1 MLVYL
6 WPRVWWSYWSCYST
20 LPSHLIITHLTDS
33 DFRISCQKSVI
44 NPVSCHSQHSSE
56 RCFRMRCSS
65 DKIKNQYNIYC
76 WKVLNSKT
84 FFKRNNLELL
94 YIKSSVIVFCFTEIN
109 VYFINN
115 FAGNCL
121 FPIYEILLDCV
132 LDWVMRVYWQM
143 WHILWSL
150 WIWQSWTWLNMTI
163 LSWSWYSVAAD
174 LSSETRGDQH
184 SLICIRLLTCQSSI
198 PQPHTNQD
206 ILVNR
211 SHYLIQIP
219 VNSTKSTNMIVNHTT
234 YLNMIFLVLQ

>member
-65 DKIKNQYNIYC
+65 DKIKNQLQQ
-76 WKVLNSKT
+76 WRVLNSKT
-84 FFKRNNLELL
+84 FFQRNNVVSFVVQ
-94 YIKSSVIVFCFTEIN
+94 INFIN
-109 VYFINN
+109 VFRFSKIDAYFYNI
-115 FAGNCL
+115 FAGNCP
-121 FPIYEILLDCV
+121 FPGYEILLDCV
-132 LDWVMRVYWQM
+132 LDWVLRVYWQM

-163 LSWSWYSVAAD
+163 LSSSWYSVAAD
-174 LSSETRGDQH
+174 LSSETSGDQH

-219 VNSTKSTNMIVNHTT
+219 VNSTKSTNMIVNHTK
-234 YLNMIFLVLQ
+234 YLNMIFLILQ